1 MEVNIRPIQ
10 PNDAYSSRPTVM
22 SLKARST
29 GADTLVETRGSEQAV
44 YESGDPRT
52 TSVDVTREKDRA
64 GTNQE
69 NLTNVTIDPTSP
81 LKYWIKN
88 TLPQSPTTLVST
100 DQIHV
105 IFQAPKLDPT
115 AVLASTL
122 EDADVVLEI
131 DATGVTLRHQS
142 LPFSHLSFVAPHV
155 MMADI
160 PRVFPRVFAPI
171 ARFHHFLTAGD
182 KTTSKSR
189 KDNVRCRLHTLLPSE
204 LDTHS
209 LLWSELDTDVC
220 KAGVEIEPQ
229 NGEVLVKASG
239 EDNLHAIVL
248 ENHSDMALFPHVA
261 WFDPANYAIQLFY
274 VPDELAHAPLPARS
288 RLMAK
293 EGLDA
298 SDDKNESH
306 PGRLQLGRS
315 EECYDAMWF
324 EVPSGQER
332 DTGMLKVF
340 LSDIILDMSQMEQ
353 EDVFKNSEHVPRE
366 RGGKVQYRMQD
377 PVTMVITTVSV

>member
-1 MEVNIRPIQ
+1 
-10 PNDAYSSRPTVM
+10 M

-44 YESGDPRT
+44 YESGDPQT
-52 TSVDVTREKDRA
+52 TSVDVTREKDRT

-69 NLTNVTIDPTSP
+69 NITNVTIDPTSP

-88 TLPQSPTTLVST
+88 TMPQSPAALAST
-100 DQIHV
+100 IQIHV
-105 IFQAPKLDPT
+105 VFQAPKLDPT
-115 AVLASTL
+115 AILASTL

-142 LPFSHLSFVAPHV
+142 LPFSHVSFAAPHV

-182 KTTSKSR
+182 KTTSKLR
-189 KDNVRCRLHTLLPSE
+189 KDNVRCRLHTLLS
-204 LDTHS
+204 
-209 LLWSELDTDVC
+209 SELDTDVC

-229 NGEVLVKASG
+229 NGEILVKASG
-239 EDNLHAIVL
+239 EDNLHALVL
-248 ENHSDMALFPHVA
+248 ENHSDTALFPHVA

-274 VPDELAHAPLPARS
+274 VPDDLAHAPLPARS

-298 SDDKNESH
+298 NDDESDSH

-315 EECYDAMWF
+315 EECYNAMWF
-324 EVPSGQER
+324 EAPSGQER

-340 LSDIILDMSQMEQ
+340 LSDRILDMTQMEQ
-353 EDVFKNSEHVPRE
+353 EDVFKNSERVLRE
-366 RGGKVQYRMQD
+366 RGGKVQYRMRD
-377 PVTMVITTVSV
+377 PITKIITTVSV